1 VTPQHPVTPDGPA
14 RARRYGALFLDVGET
29 LVYAHPSPAEV
40 MADVCVG
47 AGLDV
52 TAAAIEAAESEVWPA
67 VVARQSAMGADEL
80 YSVSAE
86 NSRRFWGWVYD
97 AILGALDVPIEAR
110 PGLAQGFHNRFSS
123 LETWHLF
130 PDAIPALEAIERRR
144 QGGLKVG
151 VVSNWEDWLEA
162 LLLQLEVH
170 HYFDFLVVSAGVRSE
185 KPDPAIFRAALARS
199 GVRPEETL
207 HVGDSLHADVG
218 GARAC
223 GITPVL
229 LDRRGRYTPDQVQ
242 GGRLIRSLAELPDLL
257 DGALID

>member
-1 VTPQHPVTPDGPA
+1 VTPQPPDSA
-14 RARRYGALFLDVGET
+14 KRYGALFLDVGDT

-40 MADVCVG
+40 MAEVCSA
-47 AGLDV
+47 AGFDV
-52 TAAAIEAAESEVWPA
+52 TADAIAAADSKVWPTLLT
-67 VVARQSAMGADEL
+67 RQGPMGAGEL

-86 NSRRFWGWVYD
+86 NSQRFWAWVYD
-97 AILGALDVPIEAR
+97 AILRAVAVPEEAR
-110 PGLAQGFHNRFSS
+110 PDLAQRFHARFSALS
-123 LETWHLF
+123 TWQLF
-130 PDAIPALEAIERRR
+130 PDAIPALDEIERRR

-185 KPDPAIFRAALARS
+185 KPDPAIFHAALARS
-199 GVRPEETL
+199 GVPPQETL

-229 LDRRGRYTPDQVQ
+229 LDRRGRYTSDQVP
-242 GGRLIRSLAELPDLL
+242 GGRLIRSLADLPALL
-257 DGALID
+257 DGALIG